1 MTKPLA
7 VITGASAGI
16 GRRNRPDAQR
26 GGPSAAPDRP
36 ARRPSPGT
44 GSPRH
49 RMPTERRRDVEGFRA
64 AVAEAEE
71 LHGPV
76 DLLVN
81 NAGWLD
87 LSAFRDQEPEHWQ
100 GMFETNVVGLLNT
113 TSVVFSPML
122 ERRAGT
128 IVNIGSTA
136 GHRYGPNH
144 VVYVGTKFAV
154 RGLTEGLRAEAAGS
168 GVRVVLISPGTG
180 RHRSAQPVHPG
191 GPDRGVPGQQ
201 GPSAGRAAAGRCR
214 GRGHVR
220 VSAAA
225 RGHCPGVDHRAD
237 GLGNLMVLRDEVTVQ
252 TNGTSRKFRPLTSYD
267 WS

>member
-16 GRRNRPDAQR
+16 GAAIARAL
-26 GGPSAAPDRP
+26 SAAGHPLLLT
-36 ARRPSPGT
+36 ARRVDRLRELDLPDT
-44 GSPRH
+44 VCRQNDVA
-49 RMPTERRRDVEGFRA
+49 DVEGFRA

-71 LHGPV
+71 VHGPV

-81 NAGWLD
+81 NAGWLN
-87 LSAFRDQEPEHWQ
+87 LAAFKDQEPDHWQ

-128 IVNIGSTA
+128 IINVGSTA

-154 RGLTEGLRAEAAGS
+154 RGLTEGLRAEAAGR
-168 GVRVVLISPGTG
+168 GVRVVLISPGLVDTELLN
-180 RHRSAQPVHPG
+180 RSTQVDLIEAYQANKDRLRG
-191 GPDRGVPGQQ
+191 GLRPDDV
-201 GPSAGRAAAGRCR
+201 AAAVLFAYQQPPEIT
-214 GRGHVR
+214 VR
-220 VSAAA
+220 ELIIAPTAS
-225 RGHCPGVDHRAD
+225 
-237 GLGNLMVLRDEVTVQ
+237 
-252 TNGTSRKFRPLTSYD
+252 GT
-267 WS
+267 

>member
-16 GRRNRPDAQR
+16 GAAIARTL
-26 GGPSAAPDRP
+26 SAVGHPLLLT
-36 ARRPSPGT
+36 ARRVDRLRELDLPDT
-44 GSPRH
+44 VCRQNDVA
-49 RMPTERRRDVEGFRA
+49 DVEGFRA

-87 LSAFRDQEPEHWQ
+87 LSAFKNQEPEHWQ

-113 TSVVFSPML
+113 TSVVFSSML
-122 ERRAGT
+122 ERRGGT

-168 GVRVVLISPGTG
+168 GVRVVLISPGLVDTDLLS
-180 RHRSAQPVHPG
+180 RSTQADLIEAYQANKDRLQGGLRPDDVAGAVLFAYQQPP
-191 GPDRGVPGQQ
+191 
-201 GPSAGRAAAGRCR
+201 
-214 GRGHVR
+214 
-220 VSAAA
+220 
-225 RGHCPGVDHRAD
+225 
-237 GLGNLMVLRDEVTVQ
+237 EVTVRELIIAP
-252 TNGTSRKFRPLTSYD
+252 TASGS
-267 WS
+267 